1 MIAITN
7 GKVVTVTDKTYEK
20 GTVLIED
27 GKIKAVGEKIE
38 IPHDAQVIDAAGCWV
53 MPGLIDC
60 HTHISNFNEPRTNPS
75 IPLDGNEMSSPV
87 TPQVRAADAINPHD
101 YAIDKVREAGFS
113 TVCVLPGS
121 ANVVGGTGI
130 VIKLRDVHTA
140 EEMILPGTE
149 QMKFAMGENPKRC
162 YGTDKKYPMTRMG
175 LAALMRET
183 LYKAKNYSDKLKAA
197 EADPSKAP
205 EPNFQLNALVPVVRG
220 EMRCRMHAHRSDD
233 ILTAISIA
241 EEFGLDYVIAH
252 CTEGYKIADVLNEK
266 QVRCVI
272 GPHLTAPSKM
282 EIHGRSLDT
291 PGILAKE
298 PNMTVALTA
307 DTGSQTAVLPM
318 TIGMLIRHGLSFE
331 DALRGVTINP
341 AKILQLEDRIGSLEP
356 GKDADIAIF
365 DGNLFDSMSL
375 CRLVMIDGEIYKN
388 NL

>member
-1 MIAITN
+1 MKAIIN
-7 GKVVTVTDKTYEK
+7 GKVFTVTGQTYDKA
-20 GTVLIED
+20 TVLIEN
-27 GKIKAVGEKIE
+27 GKIKAVGPDVQVPSDAE
-38 IPHDAQVIDAAGCWV
+38 IIDAAGCWV
-53 MPGLIDC
+53 TPGLIDC
-60 HTHISNFNEPRTNPS
+60 HTHICNFSEPNSMPGLS
-75 IPLDGNEMSSPV
+75 DGNEMTGPIQ
-87 TPQVRAADAINPHD
+87 PHIRALDAVYPDD
-101 YAIDKVREAGFS
+101 YAIDKVREAGFTTVYS
-113 TVCVLPGS
+113 TPGS
-121 ANVVGGTGI
+121 GNVIGGTG
-130 VIKLRDVHTA
+130 VSIKLRGHTA
-140 EEMILPGTE
+140 REMAIPGSE
-149 QMKFAMGENPKRC
+149 QMKFAFGENPKRN
-162 YGTDKKYPMTRMG
+162 YGARKQTPATRMG
-175 LAALMRET
+175 LAGILRET
-183 LYKAKNYSDKLKAA
+183 LFNAKNYSDKLKAA

-205 EPNFQLNALVPVVRG
+205 EPNFHLNALVPVVRG
-220 EMRCRMHAHRSDD
+220 QMRCRMHAHRSDD

-241 EEFGLDYVIAH
+241 EEFGLDYVIEH

-331 DALRGVTINP
+331 GALRGVTINP

-388 NL
+388 TL